1 MNKQTEYL
9 VLNNQILAYEKYA
22 FERTMLIG
30 FIGFP
35 CFGIMDNGFY
45 YCIPFLMMLLLLIN
59 AVYTLTNFK
68 KVVRLKIYMQTI
80 LEGSEIYMSFSN
92 FMIQQ
97 ERYKKKNAK
106 DVITLQKE
114 FDYFEDVTLDK
125 SLIRQIQGIT
135 LVFSILYLVISIIF
149 MNSKSS
155 YEYGEIKG
163 IPLSGGLLSILTF
176 ILIFFY
182 IMIVM
187 FNDVNVITEKKIA
200 EKVLEE
206 VQELNNSK
214 SSADYK

>member
-59 AVYTLTNFK
+59 AVYTLTNLK

-80 LEGSEIYMSFSN
+80 LEGSEIYMNFSN

-106 DVITLQKE
+106 EVTTLQKE

-155 YEYGEIKG
+155 YEYGEIQG
-163 IPLSGGLLSILTF
+163 IPLFGGLLSILTF
-176 ILIFFY
+176 IIIFFY
-182 IMIVM
+182 TMIVM